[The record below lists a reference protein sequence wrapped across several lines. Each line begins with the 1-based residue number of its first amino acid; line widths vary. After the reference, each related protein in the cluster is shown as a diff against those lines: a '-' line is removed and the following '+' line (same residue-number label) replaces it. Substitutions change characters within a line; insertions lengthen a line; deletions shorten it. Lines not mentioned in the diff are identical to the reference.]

1 MVEEIVAGSTKLCM
15 DYLSFHPTYQDL
27 RDLKRRVRQHFSF
40 SRWRLNLWFRDGKIK
55 AVILFSRTEERK
67 RADRIKKGKL
77 RSTKWRSRWGKEW
90 HWKQAYSDWT
100 LFALASLT
108 SAWHLVGLLRR
119 PQRKLQ
125 DYSLM
130 LLLSQSKL
138 VVMKWWPRIFAKILY
153 IRTWRCIS
161 WNGLACQD
169 SIPTAHPDSSSF
181 ELRQP
186 FLDNRYD
193 IAICGAAVGRYHP
206 RESYRSDCESQRL
219 MVSQLVFAMHRLKP
233 GGSVVLL
240 LHRIESWDTVC
251 ILHAFNEFSDIQLY
265 KHRKAHAIKSSF
277 YLVAK
282 RVNMEH
288 DTARESMG
296 YWKSLW
302 RYLTFEHFKEIPL
315 GRWSL
320 YESDDVFVQNLRDN
334 FGPQFLR
341 LAEPIWKIQ
350 AEALRNARF
359 IWHA

>member
-55 AVILFSRTEERK
+55 AVIPFSRTEERK

-100 LFALASLT
+100 LFALACLT

-130 LLLSQSKL
+130 LLFSQPKSGGYE
-138 VVMKWWPRIFAKILY
+138 VMAKNICQNIIYEDITMYLM
-153 IRTWRCIS
+153 RMA
-161 WNGLACQD
+161 LQD
-169 SIPTAHPDSSSF
+169 SIPTAHPDSRSF
-181 ELRQP
+181 ELCQL

-233 GGSVVLL
+233 GGSIVLL

-288 DTARESMG
+288 HTARGSMG

-334 FGPQFLR
+334 FGP
-341 LAEPIWKIQ
+341 
-350 AEALRNARF
+350 
-359 IWHA
+359 